1 MQQKQTQNWVSNTI
15 TKLEAIMKD
24 DGIQSVPDIQTKDQK
39 IENKNSS
46 VSEYNFMHVIV
57 FHGIPL
63 TSLSVRKSKN
73 LNV

>member
-1 MQQKQTQNWVSNTI
+1 
-15 TKLEAIMKD
+15 MKECE
-24 DGIQSVPDIQTKDQK
+24 IKSVPEIESKDQK
-39 IENKNSS
+39 IENKNTS

-63 TSLSVRKSKN
+63 SSLSVKKSKN